1 MYMNTKTKNKKIVG
15 LKDLRENMESY
26 IKRVGKGESI
36 TVLRRN
42 VPIFRLSPVDAEELG
57 WETVIDFTE
66 INPRG
71 VSGEEILKRLKKLH
85 GQDW

>member
-1 MYMNTKTKNKKIVG
+1 MNTKLKTVG
-15 LKDLRENMESY
+15 LKELRENMEKY
-26 IKRVGKGESI
+26 ISRVDKGESI

-42 VPIFRLSPVDAEELG
+42 QPIFRLTPVDEEEMG

-71 VSGEEILKRLKKLH
+71 VSGKEILKRLKKIN
-85 GQDW
+85 G

>member
-1 MYMNTKTKNKKIVG
+1 MKTKVKTVG
-15 LKDLRENMESY
+15 LKELRENMEKY
-26 IKRVGKGESI
+26 ISRVNKGESI

-42 VPIFRLSPVDAEELG
+42 EPIFRLTPVDEEEMG

-71 VSGEEILKRLKKLH
+71 VSGKEILKRLKKIN
-85 GQDW
+85 G

>member
-1 MYMNTKTKNKKIVG
+1 MNTKLKTVG
-15 LKDLRENMESY
+15 LKELRENMEKY
-26 IKRVGKGESI
+26 ISRVDKGESI

-42 VPIFRLSPVDAEELG
+42 EPIFRLTPVDEEEMG

-71 VSGEEILKRLKKLH
+71 VSGKEILKRLKKIN
-85 GQDW
+85 G

>member
-1 MYMNTKTKNKKIVG
+1 MNAKTKKNQVIG
-15 LKDLRENMESY
+15 LKELRENMESY
-26 IKRVGKGESI
+26 ISRVGKGESI

-42 VPIFRLSPVDAEELG
+42 VPIFRLSPIDEEELG

-71 VSGEEILKRLKKLH
+71 VSGKEILKRLKKLN
-85 GQDW
+85 GQNR

>member
-1 MYMNTKTKNKKIVG
+1 MNTKLKTVG
-15 LKDLRENMESY
+15 LKELRENMEKY
-26 IKRVGKGESI
+26 ISRVDKGESI

-42 VPIFRLSPVDAEELG
+42 QPIFRLTPVDEEEMG

-71 VSGEEILKRLKKLH
+71 VPAQDVLKAIKRLN
-85 GQDW
+85 GETA